1 MSGRQRSIARIVG
14 AWYAD
19 LGGRAAWIGGLVGL
33 DLSMQVSN
41 ALMSSW
47 EGSVAAVLAS
57 FGHLKSG
64 SSRGGVVGLDVLSG
78 RVGRA
83 FEVS

>member
-1 MSGRQRSIARIVG
+1 
-14 AWYAD
+14 
-19 LGGRAAWIGGLVGL
+19 
-33 DLSMQVSN
+33 MQVSN